1 MNDFFVQHPAIGY
14 ALIGGLL
21 GLVGYLVRQLIIDN
35 KAELKEVAKKAQD
48 IEHNYLTRFE
58 DIKDLAEKN
67 HREVLFLIEG
77 VNIKLATIAEQVT
90 AQKNVC
96 EIVQRAKQKE
106 R

>member
-1 MNDFFVQHPAIGY
+1 MDNFFSQHPAVAY
-14 ALIGGLL
+14 ALIALL
-21 GLVGYLVRQLIIDN
+21 IGLVGYLVRQLIIDN

>member
-1 MNDFFVQHPAIGY
+1 MDNFFTQHPAVAY
-14 ALIGGLL
+14 ALIALL
-21 GLVGYLVRQLIIDN
+21 IGLVGYLVRQLIIDN

>member
-1 MNDFFVQHPAIGY
+1 MDSFFVQHPAVAY
-14 ALIGGLL
+14 ALIGMLI

-35 KAELKEVAKKAQD
+35 KAELKQVAKKAEN

-58 DIKDLAEKN
+58 DIKDMAEKN

-90 AQKNVC
+90 AQKSVC
-96 EIVQRAKQKE
+96 EMVQKSKTKQ
-106 R
+106 